1 MIRTLLLLLLIVC
14 SISKKKFRIF
24 DKNEI
29 KRRRRHDE
37 ETYRIMHWRG
47 WTKQAVKRHVDEN
60 V

>member
-1 MIRTLLLLLLIVC
+1 MIRTLLLIVC

-47 WTKQAVKRHVDEN
+47 WTKQAVKRYVDEN